1 MPRIS
6 SPANVA
12 SLKPGD
18 ESSSCAMAVSENTR
32 TARLND
38 IARYMVSPGGC
49 IVLVPAETIPKARQ
63 PALAIGAARTNLQS

>member
-1 MPRIS
+1 
-6 SPANVA
+6 
-12 SLKPGD
+12 
-18 ESSSCAMAVSENTR
+18 MAVSENTR

-38 IARYMVSPGGC
+38 IARFMVSPGGC